1 MLLMPETTEHRQ
13 LEIEK
18 ILTSIDLNR
27 RVVLNTPQLLI
38 GPQYLTEFNLTM
50 GLIVSKPL
58 PAIEALRDL
67 VVGINLIQHNRTL
80 NSPMPHLSG
89 SKTSLWNSQ
98 NKRANEN
105 RIQKKQTIRN
115 LVLPRMGENGLGG

>member
-1 MLLMPETTEHRQ
+1 MPETTEHRQ

-67 VVGINLIQHNRTL
+67 VVGINMIQHNRTL
-80 NSPMPHLSG
+80 NSPMPQRVKNFIMEFTKQAG
-89 SKTSLWNSQ
+89 EREQDSKE
-98 NKRANEN
+98 ADY
-105 RIQKKQTIRN
+105 
-115 LVLPRMGENGLGG
+115 